1 MSISATS
8 IKFSTALEIN
18 MLCLMRES
26 STKIC
31 ADTWLCSLW
40 EALLT
45 KPLPALL
52 IPRDCWVF
60 PLFICLLPLADFF
73 FFNKF
78 SQCCHMSL
86 SAAHQE
92 WTGAASRGN
101 WILAELRKNGT
112 ISFLLKYNLSFS
124 AGNTE
129 SGRIGQWNNCSII
142 QMDRVSVLTS
152 YRS

>member
-73 FFNKF
+73 FLINSLNVAICRCLPSIRSGLEQPAEEIEFWQNWGRMELF
-78 SQCCHMSL
+78 LSYWNTICPSQLAIQNQGELVNEIIVVS
-86 SAAHQE
+86 SK
-92 WTGAASRGN
+92 WT
-101 WILAELRKNGT
+101 E
-112 ISFLLKYNLSFS
+112 FQY
-124 AGNTE
+124 
-129 SGRIGQWNNCSII
+129 
-142 QMDRVSVLTS
+142 
-152 YRS
+152 